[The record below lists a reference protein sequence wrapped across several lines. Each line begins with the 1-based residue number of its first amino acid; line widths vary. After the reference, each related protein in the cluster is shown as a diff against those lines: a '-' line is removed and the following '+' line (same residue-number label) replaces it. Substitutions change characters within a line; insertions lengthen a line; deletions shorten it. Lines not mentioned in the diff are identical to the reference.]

1 MGTTRTIC
9 RRKISAPTM
18 LGPGVRLGPYEIV
31 SILGAGGMG
40 QIYRAR
46 DIRLDRTVAIKLLPE
61 EFSARADRRQRFQ
74 HEARLISALN
84 HPHIGALF
92 DVGEQDGIAFL
103 VMEYVEG
110 ETLDDR
116 LTRGPLPA
124 SSLLRYAAE
133 IADALDHAHRAQIT
147 HRDLKPANIMLTA
160 DGAKLLDF
168 GLAQGPIVAVATP
181 ESTLS
186 LPGGK
191 LTSEGTIVGTLHY
204 MAPEQLEGRTAD
216 ARTDIFAFGT
226 LLFEMA
232 TGKKAF
238 EGKSQA
244 SLIASILTSE
254 PPPISS
260 ARPPNGIGLLPP
272 ALDHIVDR
280 CLAKSPDDRWQSARD
295 LKSELEW
302 IATRESNIAVRT
314 EPINRR
320 RARSLMAGAAA
331 AAVALIGI
339 ALIMARAPEV
349 PGEVIRFTMP
359 IPTGSAVARGPITTR
374 LALSPNGR
382 RIAFVTTT
390 AGVDRLWVQSLDS
403 LTPQTLVDGAESPFW
418 SPDSQWIGF
427 FAPGE
432 GQLKKVAVSGGPARV
447 ICAAAIID
455 VPTWHSNG
463 TILFAQTDVGIF
475 RVPADG
481 GTPTQV
487 TRFDA
492 TRREINHLWPTWL
505 PDGRHFIYTA
515 TSLDARGIRAPRT
528 VYVRSVDAD
537 DPLLLMRA
545 ESRVMYS
552 PPGYL
557 LYVDQ
562 GALLAQ
568 AFDADERR
576 VMGDP
581 VRVAEDLAYYRT
593 TGNSAF
599 AVSGS
604 GVLAYYGGTLASDL
618 ISLDR
623 SGRKNETGWAHQPF
637 ASSIRISPDGQRLVA
652 DLTDPRVGTS
662 DIWSFDLSRRV
673 ASRFTAEV
681 TDESSPIWSP
691 DGRRVVFSSD
701 RAGAN
706 DLYMKTT
713 DGRADAELVFS
724 RNGPQVA
731 TDWSADGKWLV
742 VEDNSRETG
751 RDLWV
756 VSADGKPQPRPIAH
770 TRFQEWGGRLS
781 PGDRW
786 MAFVSDES
794 GASEVYVMPFIG
806 VGDKKRIST
815 AGGISPRWRRDGR
828 ELFYVSPDSGSV
840 MAVAVAET
848 PTFTAGLPVRLFDV
862 QPGDTARRPR
872 EIGYDVSP
880 DGQRFLVSTP
890 PEQPQPRGIA
900 VVLNW
905 QRELSAAR

>member
-1 MGTTRTIC
+1 M
-9 RRKISAPTM
+9 M
-18 LGPGVRLGPYEIV
+18 LGPGARLGPYEIV

-40 QIYRAR
+40 QVYRAR
-46 DIRLDRTVAIKLLPE
+46 DVRLDRTVAIKLLPE
-61 EFSARADRRQRFQ
+61 EFSARVDRKQRFQ
-74 HEARLISALN
+74 HEARLISSLN
-84 HPHIGALF
+84 HPHICALF
-92 DVGEQDGIAFL
+92 DVGDHDGIAFL

-110 ETLDDR
+110 ETLEDR
-116 LTRGPLPA
+116 LTRGPLSA
-124 SSLLRYAAE
+124 SNLLRYAIQ

-160 DGAKLLDF
+160 DGVKLLDF
-168 GLAQGPIVAVATP
+168 GLAQGPALNVATP

-238 EGKSQA
+238 EGQSQA
-244 SLIASILTSE
+244 SLIASILTSD

-260 ARPPNGIGLLPP
+260 ARPPSGVGVLPS
-272 ALDHIVDR
+272 ALDHIAER
-280 CLAKSPDDRWQSARD
+280 CLAKNPDDRWQSARD

-302 IATRESNIAVRT
+302 VAARGSGSGISETQS
-314 EPINRR
+314 RR
-320 RARSLMAGAAA
+320 RARWLAAWAAA
-331 AAVALIGI
+331 TVVALIGVV
-339 ALIMARAPEV
+339 LILGRVSEAPGDV
-349 PGEVIRFTMP
+349 VRFTVP
-359 IPTGSAVARGPITTR
+359 IPTGSALARGPITTR
-374 LALSPNGR
+374 LAISPNGR

-390 AGVDRLWVQSLDS
+390 AGVDRLWVRSLDS
-403 LTPQTLVDGAESPFW
+403 LTPQALADGAESPFW
-418 SPDSQWIGF
+418 SPDSQWVGF

-432 GQLKKVAVSGGPARV
+432 GQLKKVPVSGGPARV
-447 ICAAAIID
+447 LCAAAIID
-455 VPTWHSNG
+455 VPTWHRNG

-481 GTPTQV
+481 GMPTQV
-487 TRFDA
+487 TRLDA
-492 TRREINHLWPTWL
+492 SHREINHLWPVWL
-505 PDGRHFIYTA
+505 PDGRHFIYTS
-515 TSLDARGIRAPRT
+515 TSLDEHGIRAPRT
-528 VYVRSVDAD
+528 VYVRSLDTDVAS
-537 DPLLLMRA
+537 LLMRA
-545 ESRVMYS
+545 ESRVTYS

-557 LYVDQ
+557 LYAEQ
-562 GALLAQ
+562 GTLLAQ
-568 AFDADERR
+568 AFDADERT

-581 VRVAEDLAYYRT
+581 IKVADNLAYYRT
-593 TGNSAF
+593 TGNSGF
-599 AVSGS
+599 AVSES

-618 ISLDR
+618 VWLDR
-623 SGRKNETGWAHQPF
+623 SGRKTETGWVHQPF
-637 ASSIRISPDGQRLVA
+637 ATSIRISPDGERVVA

-701 RAGAN
+701 RGGAN
-706 DLYMKTT
+706 DLYVKTT
-713 DGRADAELVFS
+713 DGREEAALVFS

-731 TDWSADGKWLV
+731 TDSSSDGKWLV
-742 VEDNSRETG
+742 VEDNSRDTG

-756 VSADGKPQPRPIAH
+756 VSLDGKSQARPVAR

-781 PGDRW
+781 PDDRW
-786 MAFVSDES
+786 MAFVTDES
-794 GASEVYVMPFIG
+794 GTSEVYVMPFSG
-806 VGDKKRIST
+806 VGDKMRIST
-815 AGGISPRWRRDGR
+815 AGGISPRWRRDGK

-840 MAVAVAET
+840 MAVAVAPT
-848 PTFTAGLPVRLFDV
+848 PTFTAALPVRLFDL
-862 QPGDTARRPR
+862 QPAGTARRPR
-872 EIGYDVSP
+872 EVGYDVSP
-880 DGQRFLVSTP
+880 DGHAFLLGTP
-890 PEQPQPRGIA
+890 SEQPMPGGIA

-905 QRELSAAR
+905 QRELSATR

>member
-1 MGTTRTIC
+1 
-9 RRKISAPTM
+9 M
-18 LGPGVRLGPYEIV
+18 LGPGARLGPYEIV

-46 DIRLDRTVAIKLLPE
+46 DVRLDRTVAIKLLPE
-61 EFSARADRRQRFQ
+61 EFSARSDRRQRFQ

-84 HPHIGALF
+84 HPNICALF
-92 DVGEQDGIAFL
+92 DVGEQDGVAFL

-116 LTRGPLPA
+116 LTRGPLSA
-124 SSLLRYAAE
+124 STLLRYAIQ
-133 IADALDHAHRAQIT
+133 IADALDHAHRARIT

-168 GLAQGPIVAVATP
+168 GLAQGPALNVAVP

-191 LTSEGTIVGTLHY
+191 LTAEGTIVGTLHY
-204 MAPEQLEGRTAD
+204 MAPEQLEGRTTD

-232 TGKKAF
+232 TGRRAF
-238 EGKSQA
+238 DGKSHA
-244 SLIASILTSE
+244 SLIASILTSD

-260 ARPPNGIGLLPP
+260 ARPAAGIGLLPA

-280 CLAKSPDDRWQSARD
+280 CLAKGPDDRWQSARD

-302 IATRESNIAVRT
+302 IATKGAGATVNAET
-314 EPINRR
+314 QNRR
-320 RARSLMAGAAA
+320 GVRSLTKWAVA
-331 AAVALIGI
+331 AAVALF
-339 ALIMARAPEV
+339 ALVLTWMRV
-349 PGEVIRFTMP
+349 PQVSGEVIRFTIP

-390 AGVDRLWVQSLDS
+390 GGVDRLWIQSLDS
-403 LTPQTLVDGAESPFW
+403 LTPQALADGAESPFW
-418 SPDSQWIGF
+418 SPDSQWVGF

-455 VPTWHSNG
+455 VPTWHRNG

-481 GTPTQV
+481 GMPTQV
-487 TRFDA
+487 TSFDA
-492 TRREINHLWPTWL
+492 SRREINHLWPTWL
-505 PDGRHFIYTA
+505 PDGQHFIYTA
-515 TSLDARGIRAPRT
+515 TSLDANGVRAPR
-528 VYVRSVDAD
+528 VSYVRSVDAD
-537 DPLLLMRA
+537 DRSLLMRA
-545 ESRVMYS
+545 ESRVTYS

-562 GALLAQ
+562 GTLLAQ
-568 AFDADERR
+568 AFDAGRR
-576 VMGDP
+576 TVVGDP
-581 VRVAEDLAYYRT
+581 VKVASDLAYYRT

-599 AVSGS
+599 AVSES
-604 GVLAYYGGTLASDL
+604 GTLAYYGGTLASSL

-623 SGRKNETGWAHQPF
+623 SGRRDETGWAHQPF
-637 ASSIRISPDGQRLVA
+637 ASSIRLSPDGQRIVA

-662 DIWSFDLSRRV
+662 DIWTFDLLRRV
-673 ASRFTAEV
+673 ASRFTAEM
-681 TDESSPIWSP
+681 TDESSPVWSP

-701 RAGAN
+701 RSGAN
-706 DLYMKTT
+706 DVYLKTT
-713 DGRADAELVFS
+713 DGRENAELVFS

-731 TDWSADGKWLV
+731 TDWSSDGKWLV
-742 VEDNSRETG
+742 VEDNSRDTG
-751 RDLWV
+751 RDLWI
-756 VSADGKPQPRPIAH
+756 VSTDGKGQARPLAR

-781 PGDRW
+781 PDDRW
-786 MAFVSDES
+786 MAFVTDES
-794 GASEVYVMPFIG
+794 GSSEVYVMPLTG
-806 VGDKKRIST
+806 AGDKRRIST

-828 ELFYVSPDSGSV
+828 ELFYVAPDSGSV
-840 MAVAVAET
+840 MAVAVEQS
-848 PTFTAGLPVRLFDV
+848 PTFAAALPVRLFDL

-872 EIGYDVSP
+872 EIGYDVAP
-880 DGQRFLVSTP
+880 DGRRFLVSTP
-890 PEQPQPRGIA
+890 PAQPQPRGIA

-905 QRELSAAR
+905 QQELNATH

>member
-1 MGTTRTIC
+1 
-9 RRKISAPTM
+9 M

-46 DIRLDRTVAIKLLPE
+46 DVRLDRTVAVKLLPE
-61 EFSARADRRQRFQ
+61 EFSARVDRRQRFQ

-84 HPHIGALF
+84 HPHICALF

-110 ETLDDR
+110 ETLEDR
-116 LTRGPLPA
+116 LTRGPLSA
-124 SSLLRYAAE
+124 SHLLRYAIQ
-133 IADALDHAHRAQIT
+133 IADALDHAHRAEIT

-160 DGAKLLDF
+160 DGVKLLDF
-168 GLAQGPIVAVATP
+168 GLAKGPALTVVVP
-181 ESTLS
+181 ESTVS

-191 LTSEGTIVGTLHY
+191 LTGEGTIVGTLHY

-216 ARTDIFAFGT
+216 ARTDLFAFGT

-238 EGKSQA
+238 DGQSQA
-244 SLIASILTSE
+244 SLIASILTSD
-254 PPPISS
+254 PPAISS
-260 ARPPNGIGLLPP
+260 ARPAGGLGLLPS

-302 IATRESNIAVRT
+302 VAAKGSGSGLTEREHRG
-314 EPINRR
+314 
-320 RARSLMAGAAA
+320 RARSLATWTA
-331 AAVALIGI
+331 AAVVALIAIG
-339 ALIMARAPEV
+339 LTWARVPEIPLDV
-349 PGEVIRFTMP
+349 VRFA
-359 IPTGSAVARGPITTR
+359 IPLPVGSTLARGPITTR
-374 LALSPNGR
+374 LAVSPNGR

-403 LTPQTLVDGAESPFW
+403 LTPQALADGAESPFW
-418 SPDSQWIGF
+418 SPDSQWVGF

-447 ICAAAIID
+447 LCAAAIID
-455 VPTWHSNG
+455 VPTWHRNG

-481 GTPTQV
+481 GMPTQV
-487 TRFDA
+487 TRLDA
-492 TRREINHLWPTWL
+492 SHREINHLWPAWL

-515 TSLDARGIRAPRT
+515 TSLDERGIRAPRA
-528 VYVRSVDAD
+528 VYVRSIDAD
-537 DPLLLMRA
+537 NPLLLMHA
-545 ESRVMYS
+545 ESRVTFA

-557 LYVDQ
+557 LFAQQ
-562 GALLAQ
+562 GTLLAQ
-568 AFDADERR
+568 AFDVDDRT

-581 VRVAEDLAYYRT
+581 VKVADNLAYYST
-593 TGNSAF
+593 TGNSGF
-599 AVSGS
+599 TVSES
-604 GVLAYYGGTLASDL
+604 GVLAYYGGTSASDL
-618 ISLDR
+618 VWLDR
-623 SGRKNETGWAHQPF
+623 SGRKTETGWVQQPF
-637 ASSIRISPDGQRLVA
+637 SNSFRISPDGQRVVA

-662 DIWSFDLSRRV
+662 DIWSFDLARRV
-673 ASRFTAEV
+673 ASRFTTEV

-691 DGRRVVFSSD
+691 DGRRLVFSSD
-701 RAGAN
+701 RGGAN
-706 DLYMKTT
+706 DLYVKTT
-713 DGRADAELVFS
+713 DGRQEAELVFS
-724 RNGPQVA
+724 RSGPQAA
-731 TDWSADGKWLV
+731 TDSSSDGEWLV
-742 VEDNSRETG
+742 VEDNSRDTG

-756 VSADGKPQPRPIAH
+756 VSLDRKTQARPIAR

-781 PGDRW
+781 PDTRW
-786 MAFVSDES
+786 MAFVTDES
-794 GASEVYVMPFIG
+794 GASEVYVMPFSG

-840 MAVAVAET
+840 MAVAVAPT
-848 PTFTAGLPVRLFDV
+848 ATFTASLPVRLFDLK
-862 QPGDTARRPR
+862 PAGTARRPR
-872 EIGYDVSP
+872 EAGYEVSP
-880 DGQRFLVSTP
+880 DGRAFLLTTP
-890 PEQPQPRGIA
+890 AEQPLPGGIT

-905 QRELSAAR
+905 QGELSATR

>member
-1 MGTTRTIC
+1 
-9 RRKISAPTM
+9 M
-18 LGPGVRLGPYEIV
+18 LGPGARLGPYEIV

-40 QIYRAR
+40 RIYRAR
-46 DIRLDRTVAIKLLPE
+46 DVRLDRTVAIKLLPE
-61 EFSARADRRQRFQ
+61 EFSARVDRRQRFQ

-84 HPHIGALF
+84 HPNICSLF
-92 DVGEQDGIAFL
+92 DVGEQDGVAFL

-116 LTRGPLPA
+116 LTRGPLSA
-124 SSLLRYAAE
+124 TNLLRHAIQ

-168 GLAQGPIVAVATP
+168 GLAHGPPLDVAVP
-181 ESTLS
+181 ESTMS

-191 LTSEGTIVGTLHY
+191 LTGEGTIVGTLHY
-204 MAPEQLEGRTAD
+204 MAPEQLEGRTTD

-232 TGKKAF
+232 TGKRAF
-238 EGKSQA
+238 EGKSHA
-244 SLIASILTSE
+244 SLIASILTSD
-254 PPPISS
+254 PPPVSS
-260 ARPPNGIGLLPP
+260 ARPASGVGLLPS

-280 CLAKSPDDRWQSARD
+280 CLAKNPDDRWQSARD

-302 IATRESNIAVRT
+302 VAARGTGAEIKT
-314 EPINRR
+314 EAQRGR
-320 RARSLMAGAAA
+320 RARSLVGWAA
-331 AAVALIGI
+331 AAVI
-339 ALIMARAPEV
+339 ALIAAILISVRAPER
-349 PGEVIRFTMP
+349 PGEVVRFTIP
-359 IPTGSAVARGPITTR
+359 LPTGGALARGPITTR

-403 LTPQTLVDGAESPFW
+403 LTPQALADGAESPFW
-418 SPDSQWIGF
+418 SPDSEWVGF

-432 GQLKKVAVSGGPARV
+432 GQLKKIALAGGPPRV

-455 VPTWHSNG
+455 VPTWHRNG

-481 GTPTQV
+481 GMPTQV
-487 TRFDA
+487 TRFVA
-492 TRREINHLWPTWL
+492 SHREINHLWPVWL

-515 TSLDARGIRAPRT
+515 TSLDEHGIRAPRT
-528 VYVRSVDAD
+528 VYIRSIDAG
-537 DPLLLMRA
+537 DPLLLMHT
-545 ESRVMYS
+545 ESRVTYAS
-552 PPGYL
+552 PGYL
-557 LYVDQ
+557 LYAEQ
-562 GALLAQ
+562 GTLLAQ
-568 AFDADERR
+568 VFDADARK
-576 VMGDP
+576 VSGDP
-581 VRVAEDLAYYRT
+581 IKVAENLAYYRS
-593 TGNSAF
+593 TGNGAF
-599 AVSGS
+599 AVSDS

-618 ISLDR
+618 EWLDR
-623 SGRKNETGWAHQPF
+623 SGRKSETGWMHQPF
-637 ASSIRISPDGQRLVA
+637 ATSIRLSPDGQRVVA

-681 TDESSPIWSP
+681 TDESSPVWSP

-706 DLYMKTT
+706 DLYVKTT
-713 DGRADAELVFS
+713 DGRDGAELIFS
-724 RNGPQVA
+724 RPGPQVA
-731 TDWSADGKWLV
+731 TDWSSDGKWLL
-742 VEDNSRETG
+742 VEDNSRDTG

-756 VSADGKPQPRPIAH
+756 VSVDGKSQARPIAR

-781 PGDRW
+781 PDDRW
-786 MAFVSDES
+786 MAFVTDES
-794 GASEVYVMPFIG
+794 GASEVYVMPFAG

-815 AGGISPRWRRDGR
+815 AGGISPRWRRDGK

-840 MAVAVAET
+840 MAVAIAPP
-848 PTFTAGLPVRLFDV
+848 PTLTAALPVSLFDLRAPV
-862 QPGDTARRPR
+862 TARRPR
-872 EIGYDVSP
+872 EVGFDVTP
-880 DGQRFLVSTP
+880 DGRTFLFSTP
-890 PEQPQPRGIA
+890 PEQPQPGGIA

-905 QRELSAAR
+905 QRELTAAH

>member
-1 MGTTRTIC
+1 
-9 RRKISAPTM
+9 M

-31 SILGAGGMG
+31 SIIGAGGMG

-46 DIRLDRTVAIKLLPE
+46 DVRLDRTVAIKLLPE
-61 EFSARADRRQRFQ
+61 EFGGRADRRHRFH

-84 HPHIGALF
+84 HPHICALF
-92 DVGEQDGIAFL
+92 DIGEQDGVAFL

-116 LTRGPLPA
+116 LSRGPLPA
-124 SSLLRYAAE
+124 NNLLRYAIE

-147 HRDLKPANIMLTA
+147 HRDLKPSNIMLTA
-160 DGAKLLDF
+160 GGAKLLDF
-168 GLAQGPIVAVATP
+168 GLAQGPAFAVTTP

-186 LPGGK
+186 MPGGK
-191 LTSEGTIVGTLHY
+191 LTGEGTIVGTLHY

-260 ARPPNGIGLLPP
+260 ARPPNGVGLLPP

-280 CLAKSPDDRWQSARD
+280 CLAKNPDDRWQSARD
-295 LKSELEW
+295 LKSELQW
-302 IATRESNIAVRT
+302 IAAKGSGAVVSGEARHH
-314 EPINRR
+314 R
-320 RARSLMAGAAA
+320 RARSVATWATA
-331 AAVALIGI
+331 AAVAVIGVG
-339 ALIMARAPEV
+339 LLVARAPAVPDEV
-349 PGEVIRFTMP
+349 VRFTIP

-403 LTPQTLVDGAESPFW
+403 LTPQVLVDGAESPFW
-418 SPDSQWIGF
+418 SPDSEWVGF

-432 GQLKKVAVSGGPARV
+432 GQLKKVAITGGPARV
-447 ICAAAIID
+447 ICPAAIID
-455 VPTWHSNG
+455 VPTWHRNG

-481 GTPTQV
+481 GMPVQV
-487 TRFDA
+487 TSLEGS
-492 TRREINHLWPTWL
+492 RREINHLWPAWL

-515 TSLDARGIRAPRT
+515 TSLDAHGVRAPRT
-528 VYVRSVDAD
+528 VYVRSVDAGD
-537 DPLLLMRA
+537 SLLLMRA
-545 ESRVMYS
+545 ESRVLYS

-557 LYVDQ
+557 VYVDQ

-568 AFDADERR
+568 VFDADKRTVR
-576 VMGDP
+576 GDA
-581 VRVAEDLAYYRT
+581 VKVAEDLAYYRT
-593 TGNSAF
+593 TGNGAF
-599 AVSGS
+599 AISES

-618 ISLDR
+618 IALDR
-623 SGRKNETGWAHQPF
+623 SGRKSDRPWAHQPF
-637 ASSIRISPDGQRLVA
+637 ASSIRISPDGQRILA
-652 DLTDPRVGTS
+652 DLTDSHVGTS

-681 TDESSPIWSP
+681 TDESSPIWSR

-706 DLYMKTT
+706 DLYVKST
-713 DGRADAELVFS
+713 DGREDAAVVFA

-731 TDWSADGKWLV
+731 TDWSSDGKWLV
-742 VEDNSRETG
+742 VEDNSRDTG
-751 RDLWV
+751 RDIWI
-756 VSADGKPQPRPIAH
+756 VSPDGTPQPRPIAR

-781 PGDRW
+781 PDDRW
-786 MAFVSDES
+786 MAFVTDES
-794 GASEVYVMPFIG
+794 GSSEVYVMPFTG

-840 MAVAVAET
+840 MSVAVAET
-848 PTFTAGLPVRLFDV
+848 PTFTAGLPVRLFDL

-880 DGQRFLVSTP
+880 DGQGFLVSTP
-890 PEQPQPRGIA
+890 PEQPPPRGIA

-905 QRELSAAR
+905 QRELNATH

>member
-1 MGTTRTIC
+1 
-9 RRKISAPTM
+9 M
-18 LGPGVRLGPYEIV
+18 LGQGVRLGPYEIV

-46 DIRLDRTVAIKLLPE
+46 DVRLDRTVAIKLLPE
-61 EFSARADRRQRFQ
+61 EFSGRADRRQRFH

-84 HPHIGALF
+84 HPHICALF
-92 DVGEQDGIAFL
+92 DVGEQDGVAFL

-124 SSLLRYAAE
+124 NNLLRYAIE

-147 HRDLKPANIMLTA
+147 HRDLKPSNIMLTA

-168 GLAQGPIVAVATP
+168 GLAQGPAFAVTAP

-186 LPGGK
+186 MPGGK
-191 LTSEGTIVGTLHY
+191 LTGEGTIVGTLHY

-238 EGKSQA
+238 EGQSQA

-260 ARPPNGIGLLPP
+260 ARRPNGVGRLPP

-295 LKSELEW
+295 LKSELQW
-302 IATRESNIAVRT
+302 IAAKGSDAVVSAET
-314 EPINRR
+314 QNHR
-320 RARSLMAGAAA
+320 RARSVATWAAA

-339 ALIMARAPEV
+339 GLLVARAPAVPDEV
-349 PGEVIRFTMP
+349 VRFTIP
-359 IPTGSAVARGPITTR
+359 VPTGSAVARGPITTR

-403 LTPQTLVDGAESPFW
+403 LTPQALVVGAESPFW
-418 SPDSQWIGF
+418 SPDSEWVGF

-432 GQLKKVAVSGGPARV
+432 GQLKKVAVTGGPPRV
-447 ICAAAIID
+447 ICSAAIID
-455 VPTWHSNG
+455 VPTWHRNG

-475 RVPADG
+475 RVPSDG
-481 GTPTQV
+481 GMPVQV
-487 TRFDA
+487 TSFDSS
-492 TRREINHLWPTWL
+492 RREINHLWPVWL

-515 TSLDARGIRAPRT
+515 TSLDAHGVRAPRT
-528 VYVRSVDAD
+528 VYVRSLDAK

-545 ESRVMYS
+545 ESRVLYS

-568 AFDADERR
+568 VFDADKRN
-576 VMGDP
+576 VSGDP
-581 VRVAEDLAYYRT
+581 IRVAEDLAYYRT
-593 TGNSAF
+593 TGNGAF
-599 AVSGS
+599 AVSES
-604 GVLAYYGGTLASDL
+604 GELAYYGGTLTSDL

-623 SGRKNETGWAHQPF
+623 SGRKTDISWAHQPF
-637 ASSIRISPDGQRLVA
+637 ASSLRISPDGQRILA
-652 DLTDPRVGTS
+652 ELTDPHVGTS

-673 ASRFTAEV
+673 ASRFIAEV
-681 TDESSPIWSP
+681 TDDSSPIWSR

-706 DLYMKTT
+706 DLYVKTT
-713 DGRADAELVFS
+713 DGREDATLVFS
-724 RNGPQVA
+724 RPGPQAA
-731 TDWSADGKWLV
+731 TDWSSDGKWLV
-742 VEDNSRETG
+742 VEENSRDTG
-751 RDLWV
+751 RDLWI
-756 VSADGKPQPRPIAH
+756 VSPDGKPQPRPIAR

-781 PGDRW
+781 PDDRW
-786 MAFVSDES
+786 LAFVTDES
-794 GASEVYVMPFIG
+794 GSSEVYVMPFTG

-815 AGGISPRWRRDGR
+815 AGGISPRWRRDGK

-840 MAVAVAET
+840 MSVAIADT
-848 PTFTAGLPVRLFDV
+848 STFTAGLPVRLFDL
-862 QPGDTARRPR
+862 QPADTARRPR

-880 DGQRFLVSTP
+880 DGQGFLVSTP
-890 PEQPQPRGIA
+890 PEQPPPRGIA

-905 QRELSAAR
+905 QRELTTAR

>member
-1 MGTTRTIC
+1 
-9 RRKISAPTM
+9 M

-46 DIRLDRTVAIKLLPE
+46 DVRLDRTVAIKLLPE
-61 EFSARADRRQRFQ
+61 EFSARLDRRQRFQ

-84 HPHIGALF
+84 HPHICALF

-110 ETLDDR
+110 ETLEDR

-124 SSLLRYAAE
+124 SSLLRYATE

-147 HRDLKPANIMLTA
+147 HRDLKPANIMLTG

-168 GLAQGPIVAVATP
+168 GLAQGPALDIVIA

-191 LTSEGTIVGTLHY
+191 LTGEGTIVGTLHY

-226 LLFEMA
+226 MLFEMA

-238 EGKSQA
+238 AGKSQA
-244 SLIASILTSE
+244 SLIASILTSD

-260 ARPPNGIGLLPP
+260 ARPAGGPGLLPS

-280 CLAKSPDDRWQSARD
+280 CLAKNPDDRWQSARD

-302 IATRESNIAVRT
+302 IATKGAGSGVTAT
-314 EPINRR
+314 QHRR
-320 RARSLMAGAAA
+320 RARSAAMWTA
-331 AAVALIGI
+331 AAVLAAIAAALILVQPRDVP
-339 ALIMARAPEV
+339 AEV
-349 PGEVIRFTMP
+349 VRFAIP
-359 IPTGSAVARGPITTR
+359 LPTGSTLARGPITTR
-374 LALSPNGR
+374 LAISPNGR

-403 LTPQTLVDGAESPFW
+403 LTPQALADGAESPFW
-418 SPDSQWIGF
+418 SPDNQWVGF

-432 GQLKKVAVSGGPARV
+432 GQLKKIATSGGPARV

-455 VPTWHSNG
+455 VPTWHRNG

-475 RVPADG
+475 RVSADG
-481 GTPTQV
+481 GMPTQV
-487 TRFDA
+487 TRLDA
-492 TRREINHLWPTWL
+492 ARREINHLWPAWL

-515 TSLDARGIRAPRT
+515 TSLDEHGIRAPRS
-528 VYVRSVDAD
+528 VYVRSIDAD
-537 DPLLLMRA
+537 DPTMLMRA
-545 ESRVMYS
+545 DSRVTYS

-557 LYVDQ
+557 LYAEQ
-562 GALLAQ
+562 GTLLAQ
-568 AFDADERR
+568 AFDADGRTFT
-576 VMGDP
+576 GDP
-581 VRVAEDLAYYRT
+581 IKVADNLAYYRT
-593 TGNSAF
+593 TGNGGF
-599 AVSGS
+599 AVSEG
-604 GVLAYYGGTLASDL
+604 GVLAYYGGTMQSDL
-618 ISLDR
+618 VRLDR
-623 SGRKNETGWAHQPF
+623 SGRRDETGWIRQPF
-637 ASSIRISPDGQRLVA
+637 ATSIRISSDGQKVVA

-662 DIWSFDLSRRV
+662 DVWSFDLTRKV

-681 TDESSPIWSP
+681 TDESSPVWSP
-691 DGRRVVFSSD
+691 DGGRIVFSSD

-706 DLYMKTT
+706 DLYVETT
-713 DGRADAELVFS
+713 DGRQNAELIFS

-731 TDWSADGKWLV
+731 TDWSSDGKWLL
-742 VEDNSRETG
+742 VEDNSRDTG
-751 RDLWV
+751 RDLWAL
-756 VSADGKPQPRPIAH
+756 SLEGKREARPIAR

-781 PGDRW
+781 PDDRW
-786 MAFVSDES
+786 MAFVSDDS
-794 GASEVYVMPFIG
+794 GSSEVYVVPFTG
-806 VGDKKRIST
+806 SGDKKRIST
-815 AGGISPRWRRDGR
+815 AGGISPRWSRDGK
-828 ELFYVSPDSGSV
+828 ELFYVSPDSGSI
-840 MAVAVAET
+840 MAVAVSLS
-848 PTFTAGLPVRLFDV
+848 PTFTAAIPVRLFDL
-862 QPGDTARRPR
+862 QSANTARRPR
-872 EIGYDVSP
+872 EVGYDVSP
-880 DGQRFLVSTP
+880 DGRSFLLSTP
-890 PEQPQPRGIA
+890 PEQSLPGGIA

-905 QRELSAAR
+905 QRELAAAR

>member
-1 MGTTRTIC
+1 
-9 RRKISAPTM
+9 M

-46 DIRLDRTVAIKLLPE
+46 DIRLNRTVAIKLLPE
-61 EFSARADRRQRFQ
+61 EFSARLDRRQRFQ

-84 HPHIGALF
+84 HPHICALF

-110 ETLDDR
+110 ETLEDR

-124 SSLLRYAAE
+124 SSLLRYATE

-147 HRDLKPANIMLTA
+147 HRDLKPANIMLTG

-168 GLAQGPIVAVATP
+168 GLAQGPALDIITA

-191 LTSEGTIVGTLHY
+191 LTGEGTIVGTLHY
-204 MAPEQLEGRTAD
+204 MAPEQLEGRPAD

-226 LLFEMA
+226 MLFEMA

-244 SLIASILTSE
+244 SLIASILTSD

-260 ARPPNGIGLLPP
+260 ARPAGGLGLLPS

-280 CLAKSPDDRWQSARD
+280 CLAKNPDDRWQSARD

-302 IATRESNIAVRT
+302 IATKGAGSGAPATQR
-314 EPINRR
+314 RR
-320 RARSLMAGAAA
+320 RARSVAIWASAAVLAAIAAA
-331 AAVALIGI
+331 LILVQPRDVP
-339 ALIMARAPEV
+339 AEV
-349 PGEVIRFTMP
+349 VRFAIP
-359 IPTGSAVARGPITTR
+359 LPTGSTLARGPITTR
-374 LALSPNGR
+374 LAISPNGR

-403 LTPQTLVDGAESPFW
+403 LTPQALADGAESPFW
-418 SPDSQWIGF
+418 SPDNQWVGF

-432 GQLKKVAVSGGPARV
+432 GQLKKIAVSGGPARV

-455 VPTWHSNG
+455 VPTWHRNG

-475 RVPADG
+475 RVSADG
-481 GTPTQV
+481 GMPAQV
-487 TRFDA
+487 TWLDA
-492 TRREINHLWPTWL
+492 THREINHLWPAWL

-515 TSLDARGIRAPRT
+515 TSLDEHGIRAPRS
-528 VYVRSVDAD
+528 VYVRSIDAD
-537 DPLLLMRA
+537 DRVILMRA
-545 ESRVMYS
+545 DSRVTYS

-557 LYVDQ
+557 VYAEQ
-562 GALLAQ
+562 GTLLAQ
-568 AFDADERR
+568 AFDADGRTFT
-576 VMGDP
+576 GDP
-581 VRVAEDLAYYRT
+581 IKVADNLAYYRT
-593 TGNSAF
+593 TGNGGF
-599 AVSGS
+599 AVSEG
-604 GVLAYYGGTLASDL
+604 GVLAYYGGTMQSDL
-618 ISLDR
+618 VRLDR
-623 SGRKNETGWAHQPF
+623 SGRRNETGWMRQPF
-637 ASSIRISPDGQRLVA
+637 ATSVRISSDGQKVVA

-662 DIWSFDLSRRV
+662 DVWSFDLTRKV

-681 TDESSPIWSP
+681 TDESSPVWSP
-691 DGRRVVFSSD
+691 DGSRIVFSSD

-706 DLYMKTT
+706 DLYVETT
-713 DGRADAELVFS
+713 DGRQNAELIFS

-731 TDWSADGKWLV
+731 TDWSSDGTWLL

-756 VSADGKPQPRPIAH
+756 LSLEGKREARPIAR

-781 PGDRW
+781 PDDRW

-794 GASEVYVMPFIG
+794 GSSEVYVVPFTG
-806 VGDKKRIST
+806 SGDKKRIST
-815 AGGISPRWRRDGR
+815 AGGISPRWSRDGK
-828 ELFYVSPDSGSV
+828 ELFYVSPDSGSI
-840 MAVAVAET
+840 MAVAVSLS
-848 PTFTAGLPVRLFDV
+848 PTFTAAIPVRLFDL
-862 QPGDTARRPR
+862 QSANTARRPR
-872 EIGYDVSP
+872 EVGYDVSP
-880 DGQRFLVSTP
+880 DGRSFLLSTP
-890 PEQPQPRGIA
+890 PEQPLPGGIA

-905 QRELSAAR
+905 QRELAAAR

>member
-1 MGTTRTIC
+1 
-9 RRKISAPTM
+9 M

-84 HPHIGALF
+84 HPHICALF
-92 DVGEQDGIAFL
+92 DVGEQDGVAFL
-103 VMEYVEG
+103 VMECVEG

-124 SSLLRYAAE
+124 TNLLRYAIQ

-168 GLAQGPIVAVATP
+168 GLAQGPALDVAASG
-181 ESTLS
+181 STLS

-191 LTSEGTIVGTLHY
+191 LTGEGTIVGTLHY
-204 MAPEQLEGRTAD
+204 MAPEQLEGRTSD
-216 ARTDIFAFGT
+216 GRTDIFAFGT

-232 TGKKAF
+232 TGQKAF
-238 EGKSQA
+238 EGKSHA
-244 SLIASILTSE
+244 SLIASILTSN

-260 ARPPNGIGLLPP
+260 ARPASGVGLLPP
-272 ALDHIVDR
+272 SLDHIVDR
-280 CLAKSPDDRWQSARD
+280 CLAKNPDERWQSARD

-302 IATRESNIAVRT
+302 IAARGSGPEVKT
-314 EPINRR
+314 ETQRAR
-320 RARSLMAGAAA
+320 RARSLIGWAGAAVIA
-331 AAVALIGI
+331 LTAAVLV
-339 ALIMARAPEV
+339 LVRAPAAPRDV
-349 PGEVIRFTMP
+349 VRFTIP

-374 LALSPNGR
+374 LALSPDGR

-403 LTPQTLVDGAESPFW
+403 LTPQPLVDGAESPFW
-418 SPDSQWIGF
+418 SPDSQWVGF
-427 FAPGE
+427 FVPGE
-432 GQLKKVAVSGGPARV
+432 GHLKKVAVSGGPARV

-455 VPTWHSNG
+455 VPTWHRNG

-481 GTPTQV
+481 GSPTQV
-487 TRFDA
+487 TRLDMA
-492 TRREINHLWPTWL
+492 RREINHLWPTWL

-515 TSLDARGIRAPRT
+515 TSVDANGIRAPRT
-528 VYVRSVDAD
+528 AYVRSTDAD
-537 DPLLLMRA
+537 DAVLLMRA
-545 ESRVMYS
+545 ESRVTFS

-557 LYVDQ
+557 LYLDQ
-562 GALLAQ
+562 GTLLAQ
-568 AFDADERR
+568 RFDADGRTIA
-576 VMGDP
+576 GDP
-581 VRVAEDLAYYRT
+581 IKVAADLAYYRS
-593 TGNSAF
+593 TGNGGF
-599 AVSGS
+599 AVSDG
-604 GVLAYYGGTLASDL
+604 GILAYYGGTLASDL
-618 ISLDR
+618 VLLDR
-623 SGRKNETGWAHQPF
+623 TGRRTATGWVQQPF
-637 ASSIRISPDGQRLVA
+637 SSGIRISPDGQQVVA

-673 ASRFTAEV
+673 GSRFTAEV

-706 DLYMKTT
+706 DLYVKTT
-713 DGRADAELVFS
+713 DGRKDPELVFA

-731 TDWSADGKWLV
+731 TDWSPDSKWLV
-742 VEDNSRETG
+742 VEDNSRDTG

-756 VSADGKPQPRPIAH
+756 VPLDGTDQARPIAR

-781 PGDRW
+781 PDGRW
-786 MAFVSDES
+786 MAFVTDES
-794 GASEVYVMPFIG
+794 GSSEVYVVPFTG
-806 VGDKKRIST
+806 AGDKKRIST
-815 AGGISPRWRRDGR
+815 TGGISPRWSRDGK
-828 ELFYVSPDSGSV
+828 ELFYVSPDTGSL
-840 MAVAVAET
+840 MAVAVT
-848 PTFTAGLPVRLFDV
+848 LIPTFTAALPVRLFDL
-862 QPGDTARRPR
+862 QSASTARRPR
-872 EIGYDVSP
+872 EVGYDVTP
-880 DGQRFLVSTP
+880 DGRAFVFSTP
-890 PEQPQPRGIA
+890 PEQPQPGGIA

-905 QRELSAAR
+905 QRELSGSR

>member
-1 MGTTRTIC
+1 
-9 RRKISAPTM
+9 M

-46 DIRLDRTVAIKLLPE
+46 DVRLDRTVAIKLLPE
-61 EFSARADRRQRFQ
+61 EFSTRVDRRQRFQ

-84 HPHIGALF
+84 HPHICALF

-110 ETLDDR
+110 ETLEDR

-124 SSLLRYAAE
+124 SNLLRYAIQ

-147 HRDLKPANIMLTA
+147 HRDLKPANIMLTV

-168 GLAQGPIVAVATP
+168 GLAQGPALDGAASG
-181 ESTLS
+181 STLS

-191 LTSEGTIVGTLHY
+191 LTGEGTIVGTLHY
-204 MAPEQLEGRTAD
+204 MAPEQLEARTAD

-238 EGKSQA
+238 EGKSHA
-244 SLIASILTSE
+244 SLIASILTSD
-254 PPPISS
+254 PPAISS
-260 ARPPNGIGLLPP
+260 ARSASGVGLLPS
-272 ALDHIVDR
+272 AFDHIAER
-280 CLAKSPDDRWQSARD
+280 CLAKDPDDRWQTARD

-302 IATRESNIAVRT
+302 IAARGSGSEIKT
-314 EPINRR
+314 ETQSGWRV
-320 RARSLMAGAAA
+320 RSLVGWVAAA
-331 AAVALIGI
+331 FI
-339 ALIMARAPEV
+339 ALLGGGLILVRAPDA
-349 PGEVIRFTMP
+349 PGDVVRFTVP
-359 IPTGSAVARGPITTR
+359 LPTGGALARGPITTR

-382 RIAFVTTT
+382 RIAFVATT

-403 LTPQTLVDGAESPFW
+403 LTPQALVDGAESPFW
-418 SPDSQWIGF
+418 SPDGQWIGF

-432 GQLKKVAVSGGPARV
+432 GQLKKIAVSGGPPRV

-455 VPTWHSNG
+455 VPTWHRNG
-463 TILFAQTDVGIF
+463 TILFAQTDVGVF

-481 GTPTQV
+481 GMPTQV

-492 TRREINHLWPTWL
+492 SHREINHLWPVWL

-515 TSLDARGIRAPRT
+515 TSLDEHGIRAPRT
-528 VYVRSVDAD
+528 VYIRSIDAD
-537 DPLLLMRA
+537 DPSLLMHT
-545 ESRVMYS
+545 ESRVMYAA
-552 PPGYL
+552 PGYL
-557 LYVDQ
+557 LYAEQ
-562 GALLAQ
+562 GTLLAQ
-568 AFDADERR
+568 RFDADARR
-576 VMGDP
+576 VSGDP
-581 VRVAEDLAYYRT
+581 IKVAENLAYYRS
-593 TGNSAF
+593 TGNGAF
-599 AVSGS
+599 AVSDS
-604 GVLAYYGGTLASDL
+604 GVLAYYGGTLGSDL
-618 ISLDR
+618 EWLDR
-623 SGRKNETGWAHQPF
+623 SGRKGETGWMHQPF
-637 ASSIRISPDGQRLVA
+637 ATSIRLSPDGQRVVA

-681 TDESSPIWSP
+681 TDESSPVWSP

-706 DLYMKTT
+706 DLYVKTT
-713 DGRADAELVFS
+713 DGRDGAELVFS
-724 RNGPQVA
+724 RSGPQAA
-731 TDWSADGKWLV
+731 TDWSSDGKWLV
-742 VEDNSRETG
+742 VEDNSRDTG

-756 VSADGKPQPRPIAH
+756 VSVDGKSQARPIAR

-781 PGDRW
+781 PDNRW
-786 MAFVSDES
+786 MAFVTDES
-794 GASEVYVMPFIG
+794 GASEVYVMPFTG

-815 AGGISPRWRRDGR
+815 AGGISPRWRRDNK
-828 ELFYVSPDSGSV
+828 ELFYVSPDSGTV
-840 MAVAVAET
+840 MAVAIA
-848 PTFTAGLPVRLFDV
+848 PTSTLTAALPVRLFDLQAPV
-862 QPGDTARRPR
+862 TARRPR
-872 EIGYDVSP
+872 EVGYDVSP
-880 DGQRFLVSTP
+880 DGDAFLLSTP
-890 PEQPQPRGIA
+890 PEQPLPGGIA

-905 QRELSAAR
+905 QRELNAAR

>member
-1 MGTTRTIC
+1 
-9 RRKISAPTM
+9 M

-31 SILGAGGMG
+31 SIVGAGGMG
-40 QIYRAR
+40 RVYRAR
-46 DIRLDRTVAIKLLPE
+46 DVRLDRTVAIKLLSE
-61 EFSARADRRQRFQ
+61 EFSARVDRRQRFQ

-84 HPHIGALF
+84 HPNICALF
-92 DVGEQDGIAFL
+92 DVGEQDGVAFL

-124 SSLLRYAAE
+124 HSLLRYAIQ
-133 IADALDHAHRAQIT
+133 IADALDHAHRAHIT
-147 HRDLKPANIMLTA
+147 HRDLKPANIMLTT

-168 GLAQGPIVAVATP
+168 GLAQGPAFAIAAP

-186 LPGGK
+186 MPGGK
-191 LTSEGTIVGTLHY
+191 LTGEGTIVGTLHY

-216 ARTDIFAFGT
+216 PRTDIFAFGT

-260 ARPPNGIGLLPP
+260 ARPPNGAGLLPP
-272 ALDHIVDR
+272 ALDHIVER

-295 LKSELEW
+295 LKSELQW
-302 IATRESNIAVRT
+302 IAAQGSGAARSTNI
-314 EPINRR
+314 EKRR
-320 RARSLMAGAAA
+320 RARSVATWAAA
-331 AAVALIGI
+331 AAVALIGVG
-339 ALIMARAPEV
+339 LFLARPPLVPDEV
-349 PGEVIRFTMP
+349 VRFTIP

-403 LTPQTLVDGAESPFW
+403 LTPQALVDGAESPFW
-418 SPDSQWIGF
+418 SPDSEWVGF

-432 GQLKKVAVSGGPARV
+432 GQLKKVAVSGGPPRV

-455 VPTWHSNG
+455 VPTWHGNG

-475 RVPADG
+475 RVPAEG
-481 GTPTQV
+481 GMPTQV
-487 TRFDA
+487 THLDA
-492 TRREINHLWPTWL
+492 SHREINHLWPAWL

-515 TSLDARGIRAPRT
+515 TTLDEHGIRAPRT
-528 VYVRSVDAD
+528 VYVRSIDAD
-537 DPLLLMRA
+537 VASLLMSA
-545 ESRVMYS
+545 ESRVAYS

-557 LYVDQ
+557 LYAEL
-562 GALLAQ
+562 GTLLAQ
-568 AFDADERR
+568 AFDADERT
-576 VMGDP
+576 VTGNP
-581 VRVAEDLAYYRT
+581 IKVADNLAYYRT
-593 TGNSAF
+593 TGNGGF
-599 AVSGS
+599 AVSES
-604 GVLAYYGGTLASDL
+604 GVLAYYGGTSASDL
-618 ISLDR
+618 VWLDR
-623 SGRKNETGWAHQPF
+623 SGRKTETGWVHQPF
-637 ASSIRISPDGQRLVA
+637 ESSIRISPDGQRVVA

-673 ASRFTAEV
+673 ASRFTAEL

-701 RAGAN
+701 RGGAN

-713 DGRADAELVFS
+713 NGSEEAALVFS
-724 RNGPQVA
+724 RSGPQVA
-731 TDWSADGKWLV
+731 TDSSSDGKWLV
-742 VEDNSRETG
+742 VEDNSRDTG
-751 RDLWV
+751 RDLWL
-756 VSADGKPQPRPIAH
+756 VSLDGKNQAKPIAR
-770 TRFQEWGGRLS
+770 TRFHEWGGRLS
-781 PGDRW
+781 PDGRW
-786 MAFVSDES
+786 MAFVTDES
-794 GASEVYVMPFIG
+794 GTSEVYVMPFSG

-815 AGGISPRWRRDGR
+815 MGGISPRWRRDGK

-840 MAVAVAET
+840 MAVAVVPT
-848 PTFTAGLPVRLFDV
+848 PVFTAALPVRLFDV
-862 QPGDTARRPR
+862 QPAGPARRPR
-872 EIGYDVSP
+872 ELGYDVSP
-880 DGQRFLVSTP
+880 DGHAFLFSAPSEQRLP
-890 PEQPQPRGIA
+890 GGIA

-905 QRELSAAR
+905 QRELSATR